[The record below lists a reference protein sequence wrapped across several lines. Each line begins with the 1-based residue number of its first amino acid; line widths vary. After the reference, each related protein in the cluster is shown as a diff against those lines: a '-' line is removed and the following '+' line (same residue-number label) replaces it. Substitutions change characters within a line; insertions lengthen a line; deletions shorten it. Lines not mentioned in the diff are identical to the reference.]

1 MGQLQGKVCVVTGG
15 AGSVGLA
22 SARLFVQEGAKVM
35 LVDLTDAELRRA
47 HAALKSENVSYVAA
61 DVSKADDTQRYI
73 DKTVA
78 TFGKIDA
85 ACGG

>member
-1 MGQLQGKVCVVTGG
+1 
-15 AGSVGLA
+15 
-22 SARLFVQEGAKVM
+22 M

-47 HAALKSENVSYVAA
+47 HATLKSENVSYVAA